1 VLETDTIYTVDEVAA
16 HFKVS
21 RTTVER
27 AIRSGRLRAYI
38 FGDKSLRVP
47 ESALDALLN
56 TTEAQK

>member
-1 VLETDTIYTVDEVAA
+1 MSEHEPIYTLDEVAA

-38 FGDKSLRVP
+38 FGDKSFRIP
-47 ESALDALLN
+47 TSALAALLN
-56 TTEAQK
+56 TAQAAK